1 MAKYSKEAQEKIGEV
16 MDEWKKGELRIG
28 KSNKK
33 VTDRKQAIAI
43 GIDEARRSGK
53 KVPPEKK

>member
-1 MAKYSKEAQEKIGEV
+1 MTKYSKEAQEKIGQV
-16 MDEWKKGELRIG
+16 MDEWKKGDLRIG

-33 VTDRKQAIAI
+33 VTSQKQAVAI

-53 KVPPEKK
+53 KVPREKK